1 MMLVLPIYKLTVWK
15 SNDFRTRQDGQ
26 IGRYARE
33 IGGTTYSHT
42 ARAKNWFQKEIT
54 TYQNSR
60 SNGNQAAGGCQATK

>member
-1 MMLVLPIYKLTVWK
+1 VKLQPFHK
-15 SNDFRTRQDGQ
+15 LIIHKLKRSTRQDGQ
-26 IGRYARE
+26 IGHYARE

-60 SNGNQAAGGCQATK
+60 STSNGSQAGGCPANK